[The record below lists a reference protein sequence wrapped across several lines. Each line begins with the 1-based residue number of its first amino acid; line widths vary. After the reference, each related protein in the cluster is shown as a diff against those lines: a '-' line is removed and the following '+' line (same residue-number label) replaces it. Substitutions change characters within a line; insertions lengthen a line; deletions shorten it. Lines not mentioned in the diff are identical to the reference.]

1 MQTPAL
7 LLSWLQTSPAP
18 LDGNATFLMA
28 LRWVHFVAGI
38 MWIGLLYFFNVV
50 NVSFMRDLD
59 PATRGKVLPPL
70 LSRALWW
77 FRWSSVVAVL
87 AGIAYWMTIVSAD
100 ARNAQTSGGHAIWTF
115 FVIWTLAF
123 AIENAL
129 VMPLKGPLN
138 NGFVLGVLVA
148 LVVAAAS
155 YLYLDLNSHGWESN
169 RLLAIGIG
177 GGMGWFLLLNVW
189 GIVWRINK
197 RIIQWTRES
206 AAHGTPIPEKAQRL
220 ARQAFLVS
228 RISAWLTIPLLF
240 FMGAASHYPFL
251 GR

>member
-7 LLSWLQTSPAP
+7 LLSWLQTAPAP
-18 LDGNATFLMA
+18 LDGNATFLMV

-138 NGFVLGVLVA
+138 NGFVPGVLVA
-148 LVVAAAS
+148 VVVATAS
-155 YLYLDLNSHGWESN
+155 YLYLDLSSHGWESN

-197 RIIQWTRES
+197 RIIQWTRED

-220 ARQAFLVS
+220 ARQALLVS

>member
-7 LLSWLQTSPAP
+7 LLSWLQNAPAP

-148 LVVAAAS
+148 VVMATAS

-197 RIIQWTRES
+197 RIIQWTRED